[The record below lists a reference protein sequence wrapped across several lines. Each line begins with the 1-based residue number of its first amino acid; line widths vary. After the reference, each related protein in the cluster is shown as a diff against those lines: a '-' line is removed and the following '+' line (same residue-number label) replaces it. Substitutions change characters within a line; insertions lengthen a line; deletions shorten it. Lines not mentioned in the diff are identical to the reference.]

1 MENLYRLNYLK
12 YKEKYFSLKNGLGIN
27 VSNGAGFGS
36 GALIAHSSQQN
47 DRLARQK
54 KKKQQD
60 ELKKQQD
67 ELKKKQDEFDALPEE
82 EKKIFLEK
90 KQREKNDTECID
102 RQKRKEK
109 EERIRKNNELIVEKE
124 KKQLLDKYNVCKEKS
139 CGFMGCRNFS
149 SFIDEVNNI
158 ILAKYDK
165 TSVQDILKND
175 PQIKEWKKDIFTK
188 RSECK
193 CLVL

>member
-1 MENLYRLNYLK
+1 M
-12 YKEKYFSLKNGLGIN
+12 
-27 VSNGAGFGS
+27 
-36 GALIAHSSQQN
+36 
-47 DRLARQK
+47 
-54 KKKQQD
+54 
-60 ELKKQQD
+60 
-67 ELKKKQDEFDALPEE
+67 
-82 EKKIFLEK
+82 
-90 KQREKNDTECID
+90 
-102 RQKRKEK
+102 
-109 EERIRKNNELIVEKE
+109 EKE